1 LTESHSAWLS
11 FLIVSSHHDAYRKF
25 EKGITLM
32 ARTKKLMLG
41 AGLLVAGATLI
52 MPATSAMASPADG
65 SPAAAGG
72 LLGSLLGGQAASA
85 PVAVSSGINTAP
97 SVPAETDQGDV
108 AFTVNGSALPP
119 GMNLTLQSVDL
130 TSACTGGNTLGGMK
144 VATDFNGNF
153 TTQVSGRACVPGT
166 YNVEASE
173 ASSPYQTF
181 STTVTIAAP

>member
-1 LTESHSAWLS
+1 
-11 FLIVSSHHDAYRKF
+11 
-25 EKGITLM
+25 M

-65 SPAAAGG
+65 SPAAMGG
-72 LLGSLLGGQAASA
+72 LLGSLLGGGQAASA
-85 PVAVSSGINTAP
+85 PVAISSGINTAP

-108 AFTVNGSALPP
+108 AFTVNGAALPP

-130 TSACTGGNTLGGMK
+130 TSACTGGNTLDGMK

-166 YNVEASE
+166 YNVDASE

-181 STTVTIAAP
+181 ATTVTIAAP